1 MRSRKAPF
9 LGTWRAWCCL
19 LLLTLA
25 LPVAPTLLV
34 TSAQAQERSSGGGI
48 LRFLFQRNEP
58 QKQQRVAPPAPRKAA
73 PTRRT
78 PRPPVEPVTPAIEK
92 AADAQR
98 VLVVGDFMA
107 NGLAEGLATAYAEE
121 AKVVI
126 VERANGSS
134 GLVRDDHYDWPQ
146 NLASVIDTEKP
157 SVVVV
162 MIGSNDRQQM
172 LVAGT
177 RENPRTEAWTTEYE
191 RRATALAKVVRAK
204 SLPLIWV
211 GNLPFRPGG
220 MSSDMIAFNDM
231 FRRIVAD
238 AGGEFVDVWD
248 GFVDETGAFAAN
260 GPDMNGQPA
269 QLRASDGINIT
280 RQGRRKLAFYVEK
293 PLGRLLDLTQE
304 SPGVKLI
311 DPEELIGPLPGEPG
325 DTTPAEI
332 VRTAPVS
339 INDLG
344 GDSSGLLGASFTRPS
359 RGVPQTAG
367 ERLIREGIVPVP
379 TPGRADDFT
388 VRRPMP
394 ASPETTTSTTP

>member
-9 LGTWRAWCCL
+9 LGTWRVWCCL
-19 LLLTLA
+19 FLLA
-25 LPVAPTLLV
+25 VAVPSVPVLLS

-48 LRFLFQRNEP
+48 LRFLFQRSEP
-58 QKQQRVAPPAPRKAA
+58 QKQQRVAPPAPRKPA
-73 PTRRT
+73 PARRT
-78 PRPPVEPVTPAIEK
+78 PRPPVEPATPAIEK

-107 NGLAEGLATAYAEE
+107 NGLAEGLTSAYAEE

-134 GLVRDDHYDWPQ
+134 GLVRDDHYNWPQ
-146 NLASVIDTEKP
+146 NLASVIDAEKP

-172 LVAGT
+172 IVGGT
-177 RENPRTEAWTTEYE
+177 RENPRTEAWTAEYE
-191 RRATALAKVVRAK
+191 RRATALAKIVRAK

-248 GFVDETGAFAAN
+248 GFVDETGAFAAH

-269 QLRASDGINIT
+269 QLRTSDGINIT

-293 PLGRLLDLTQE
+293 PLSRLLDLSQGG
-304 SPGVKLI
+304 PGITRI
-311 DPEELIGPLPGEPG
+311 DPEELIGPLSTEPN
-325 DTTPAEI
+325 DTAPEEI
-332 VRTAPVS
+332 VRTAPVA
-339 INDLG
+339 IDDLG
-344 GDSSGLLGASFTRPS
+344 GDSTGLLGASFTRPS
-359 RGVPQTAG
+359 RREPHTVD
-367 ERLIREGIVPVP
+367 ERLIREGIVPAP

-388 VRRPMP
+388 LRRPIQ